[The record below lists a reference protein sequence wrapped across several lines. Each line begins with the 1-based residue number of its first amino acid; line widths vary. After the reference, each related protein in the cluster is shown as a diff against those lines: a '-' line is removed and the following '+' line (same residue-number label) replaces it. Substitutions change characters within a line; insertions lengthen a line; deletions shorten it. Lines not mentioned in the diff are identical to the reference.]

1 MKIIRYATAR
11 LIYYK
16 KQTILYC
23 LFSSFSAFLLIACL
37 TLYHLQSALANQVQD
52 RLSFIGASASTELL
66 PALELASRFYIKGI
80 FSLFFLF
87 AFLFIFFF
95 YYSVRQNKQEL
106 INWHLTGLS
115 KTKLF
120 LFIFWQ
126 LFFPLFLCC
135 ILVLLWIVS
144 FQSVYEALLQRIN
157 FLVLKTTELPDIRD
171 ILTSVSGLTIP
182 MDQQTFFTI
191 DFQNDLFF
199 TDILKDLPKLLLGS
213 VDAVSFL
220 VYSLSLFLSIICKVG
235 GLDVMKP
242 EYLIHAEH
250 LTVILCPLEKQHKI
264 LEHLKKEVLVAKLDN
279 FAIIQKNWPMFP
291 YLNLKD
297 HVLLDV
303 PEKEIKQDRLA
314 YQEKL
319 DISPSLLNC
328 AAAELTSF
336 EKVKLQLLH
345 ALLSKRNNIVI
356 EDTFDELSVLEIQE
370 LLHLLSYLAHEEN
383 QGILLFT
390 HDATIAQSPYID
402 RLEPAG

>member
-16 KQTILYC
+16 RQTILYC

-37 TLYHLQSALANQVQD
+37 TLYHSQSALANQVQD

-106 INWHLTGLS
+106 INWRLTGLS

-199 TDILKDLPKLLLGS
+199 TDILKGFAQTLIGLSGCCLI
-213 VDAVSFL
+213 
-220 VYSLSLFLSIICKVG
+220 LSLF
-235 GLDVMKP
+235 P
-242 EYLIHAEH
+242 FTFFIHH
-250 LTVILCPLEKQHKI
+250 LQSRRPG
-264 LEHLKKEVLVAKLDN
+264 
-279 FAIIQKNWPMFP
+279 
-291 YLNLKD
+291 
-297 HVLLDV
+297 
-303 PEKEIKQDRLA
+303 
-314 YQEKL
+314 
-319 DISPSLLNC
+319 
-328 AAAELTSF
+328 
-336 EKVKLQLLH
+336 
-345 ALLSKRNNIVI
+345 RN
-356 EDTFDELSVLEIQE
+356 ET
-370 LLHLLSYLAHEEN
+370 
-383 QGILLFT
+383 
-390 HDATIAQSPYID
+390 
-402 RLEPAG
+402 

>member
-106 INWHLTGLS
+106 INWRLTGLS

-199 TDILKDLPKLLLGS
+199 TDILKGFAQTLIGLSGCCLI
-213 VDAVSFL
+213 
-220 VYSLSLFLSIICKVG
+220 LSLFPFTFLSIICKVG

-250 LTVILCPLEKQHKI
+250 LTVILCPLEKQYKI

-279 FAIIQKNWPMFP
+279 FAIVQKNWPMFP

-303 PEKEIKQDRLA
+303 PENEIKQDRLA
-314 YQEKL
+314 
-319 DISPSLLNC
+319 
-328 AAAELTSF
+328 SF

>member
-1 MKIIRYATAR
+1 MKIIRY
-11 LIYYK
+11 
-16 KQTILYC
+16 YC
-23 LFSSFSAFLLIACL
+23 SINLLQKADNTLLFIFKLFCFLLIACL

-182 MDQQTFFTI
+182 MDQQTFSI
-191 DFQNDLFF
+191 DFQNDLFSQ
-199 TDILKDLPKLLLGS
+199 IYLRDLPKLLLGS

-220 VYSLSLFLSIICKVG
+220 VYSLSLFYPSF
-235 GLDVMKP
+235 
-242 EYLIHAEH
+242 
-250 LTVILCPLEKQHKI
+250 
-264 LEHLKKEVLVAKLDN
+264 AK
-279 FAIIQKNWPMFP
+279 
-291 YLNLKD
+291 
-297 HVLLDV
+297 
-303 PEKEIKQDRLA
+303 
-314 YQEKL
+314 
-319 DISPSLLNC
+319 
-328 AAAELTSF
+328 
-336 EKVKLQLLH
+336 
-345 ALLSKRNNIVI
+345 
-356 EDTFDELSVLEIQE
+356 
-370 LLHLLSYLAHEEN
+370 
-383 QGILLFT
+383 
-390 HDATIAQSPYID
+390 
-402 RLEPAG
+402 